1 MFFDFDLCTFS
12 FLKALDMIF
21 FLNGSMFM
29 EDCYKGLLKIGE
41 INSIIFNFYSLTQ
54 SFPMHPFFTPWKHQK
69 TVRFSD
75 VFKG

>member
-29 EDCYKGLLKIGE
+29 EDCYKGILKIGE
-41 INSIIFNFYSLTQ
+41 INSIIFLLLFLNPFVPNAPFLYSL
-54 SFPMHPFFTPWKHQK
+54 K
-69 TVRFSD
+69 TSENRK
-75 VFKG
+75 VF